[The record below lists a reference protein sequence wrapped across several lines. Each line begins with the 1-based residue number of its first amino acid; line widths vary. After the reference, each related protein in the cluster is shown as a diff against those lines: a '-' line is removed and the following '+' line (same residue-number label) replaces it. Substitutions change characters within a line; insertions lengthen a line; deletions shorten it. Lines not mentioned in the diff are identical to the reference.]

1 MLAALAEWEK
11 LALAA
16 GEEDSSA
23 DEDRCCEAA
32 EKENRMTVCDVYGG
46 RGGSGCI
53 EALNAA
59 LSLEGARRWSHHKD
73 CEHKQ
78 EM

>member
-1 MLAALAEWEK
+1 MLAALSEWEK

-16 GEEDSSA
+16 GEENSST
-23 DEDRCCEAA
+23 DEDRCCEAT
-32 EKENRMTVCDVYGG
+32 EKENRMTVRYLYGG
-46 RGGSGCI
+46 RRGSGCV

-59 LSLEGARRWSHHKD
+59 LSLERARRWNHHKD